1 MISGGNGADTL
12 DHRDY
17 SELKLVDRRVWY
29 FVGWHQRN
37 PHSVRHA
44 QGLHNLSHA
53 NHHLPDPG
61 LTPLGEDQAR
71 SLACSFLGADKIGTI
86 ELVLASP
93 LRRTIQTALALLASP
108 PCMPAA
114 VDGSGGS
121 IQRVVAWP
129 EVQEASHLPCD
140 TGSPLDEI
148 RAQFAHAPVDF
159 AMVESG
165 WHVKQQGKWTPTVE
179 MLLERGKRAR
189 RWLRRRPEKN
199 ILVVSH
205 GCFLHFLTDDWVD
218 AVNSHATSW
227 DNAEVRTFVFEDE
240 HDSDNI
246 ALCETEES
254 RLERGL
260 VREALSVRE
269 QHRLRET
276 SLKTWVEWGV
286 ISP

>member
-1 MISGGNGADTL
+1 MTQTI
-12 DHRDY
+12 RC
-17 SELKLVDRRVWY
+17 
-29 FVGWHQRN
+29 
-37 PHSVRHA
+37 VRHA

-53 NHHLPDPG
+53 NHHLPDPR
-61 LTPLGEDQAR
+61 LTPLGEEQAR
-71 SLACSFLGADKIGTI
+71 SLARRFLDADKI
-86 ELVLASP
+86 ELVLPSP
-93 LRRTIQTALALLASP
+93 TDHPDSP
-108 PCMPAA
+108 CP
-114 VDGSGGS
+114 GSGGGGM
-121 IQRVVAWP
+121 QRVVAWP

-165 WHVKQQGKWTPTVE
+165 WHVKQGKWAPTVG

-189 RWLRRRPEKN
+189 QWLRRRPEKD
-199 ILVVSH
+199 ILIVSH

-218 AVNSHATSW
+218 AVNAHATSW
-227 DNAEVRTFVFEDE
+227 DNAEVRTFVFADED
-240 HDSDNI
+240 DGDNV

-260 VREALSVRE
+260 VGGALAERE

>member
-165 WHVKQQGKWTPTVE
+165 WHVKVSVCPTPEQLYVHKMDHGPSHSKHTQVE
-179 MLLERGKRAR
+179 LSPVIISFLQATREMDTHGRNASRKRQEGAKVAEAQTREEHFSRFPWLLFAFPHR
-189 RWLRRRPEKN
+189 RLGGR
-199 ILVVSH
+199 
-205 GCFLHFLTDDWVD
+205 CQF
-218 AVNSHATSW
+218 
-227 DNAEVRTFVFEDE
+227 
-240 HDSDNI
+240 
-246 ALCETEES
+246 S
-254 RLERGL
+254 R
-260 VREALSVRE
+260 
-269 QHRLRET
+269 
-276 SLKTWVEWGV
+276 
-286 ISP
+286 